1 MDGKKRT
8 AEELQE
14 EKKRRTFVKCV
25 DAVPT
30 LNFFFFFFAFISS
43 VSSEATLSVLLFH
56 VLGKERVQSLIRN
69 RKVRLMEGLHN
80 RASLSGSK
88 CRIMYK

>member
-1 MDGKKRT
+1 M
-8 AEELQE
+8 
-14 EKKRRTFVKCV
+14 
-25 DAVPT
+25 
-30 LNFFFFFFAFISS
+30 
-43 VSSEATLSVLLFH
+43 SSEATLSVLLFH